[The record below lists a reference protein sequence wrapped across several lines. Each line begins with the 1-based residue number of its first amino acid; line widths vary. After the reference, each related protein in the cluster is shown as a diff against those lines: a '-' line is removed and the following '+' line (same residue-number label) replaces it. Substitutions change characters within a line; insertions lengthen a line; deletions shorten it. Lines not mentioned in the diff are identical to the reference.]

1 MTHPPTNASPPAV
14 RRWTDGIDLAEL
26 RAVWRFHGVWGPGM
40 LVLRNLSM
48 AWKSLLILAVVSI
61 PAGWL
66 ITSHAL
72 QRNAQWHRVE
82 VLEVAVRLLDE
93 LGALAPDGQ
102 DRGKAGT
109 DRIGP
114 ESWQR
119 LAAAARDLE
128 VVEPAILP
136 LWPALEQAHVRLR
149 QSAGSTPQAR
159 AEAMQAYR
167 SAHRTLERAIV
178 DTTVTL
184 PGLDSVSAGLLAA
197 AVLPAHKLQAFS
209 LEAVAFQGAG
219 DDARRRHAAV
229 IAHGRLL
236 QTVHLME
243 DGLRAPLMRQ
253 DGPLQARLLPLF
265 QRVQAQAKALLPA
278 PGEPGHEMAA
288 AAAAAAA
295 ADAFIASVADMRR
308 AGLVLLQERTVAARS
323 GGHQALLVETVLL
336 SLSWLACSYM
346 MACGYRVINGGLTTL
361 RSHAARMAE
370 GDFSQIPQPRGQD
383 EVGQALGSLRVSLL
397 RMNELF
403 ATVTRGV
410 SSLAHAVHEVADGNA
425 GLAQRTQTADQ
436 GIHRMTSRV
445 LSFSEKM
452 DDCGREVDEAVDHAR
467 AMRIDAARSKK
478 SMAGLRERMDALQRK
493 SSQIGDVIGLID
505 GLAHQTRMLA
515 LNASVEAARA
525 GEAGRGFAVVAS
537 EVRALAQRSAEAA
550 TQVAGIIEASTAEI
564 VDGHALSGRAS
575 EMVTLTEER
584 ITAINERMNRIVEVL
599 RASTS
604 EAEEVLDLA
613 REVGTATDGNV
624 QLMNQLTDAS
634 VALRGQGDTLEA
646 AMAQFK
652 LV

>member
-1 MTHPPTNASPPAV
+1 M
-14 RRWTDGIDLAEL
+14 
-26 RAVWRFHGVWGPGM
+26 
-40 LVLRNLSM
+40 
-48 AWKSLLILAVVSI
+48 
-61 PAGWL
+61 
-66 ITSHAL
+66 
-72 QRNAQWHRVE
+72 
-82 VLEVAVRLLDE
+82 
-93 LGALAPDGQ
+93 
-102 DRGKAGT
+102 
-109 DRIGP
+109 
-114 ESWQR
+114 
-119 LAAAARDLE
+119 
-128 VVEPAILP
+128 
-136 LWPALEQAHVRLR
+136 
-149 QSAGSTPQAR
+149 
-159 AEAMQAYR
+159 
-167 SAHRTLERAIV
+167 
-178 DTTVTL
+178 
-184 PGLDSVSAGLLAA
+184 
-197 AVLPAHKLQAFS
+197 
-209 LEAVAFQGAG
+209 
-219 DDARRRHAAV
+219 
-229 IAHGRLL
+229 
-236 QTVHLME
+236 
-243 DGLRAPLMRQ
+243 
-253 DGPLQARLLPLF
+253 
-265 QRVQAQAKALLPA
+265 
-278 PGEPGHEMAA
+278 
-288 AAAAAAA
+288 
-295 ADAFIASVADMRR
+295 
-308 AGLVLLQERTVAARS
+308 
-323 GGHQALLVETVLL
+323 
-336 SLSWLACSYM
+336 
-346 MACGYRVINGGLTTL
+346 
-361 RSHAARMAE
+361 
-370 GDFSQIPQPRGQD
+370 
-383 EVGQALGSLRVSLL
+383 GQALGSLRVSLL

-445 LSFSEKM
+445 LSFSDKM

-537 EVRALAQRSAEAA
+537 EVRTLAQRSAEAA

>member
-1 MTHPPTNASPPAV
+1 MTHPPPNASPPAV

-48 AWKSLLILAVVSI
+48 AWKSLLILAVVSV
-61 PAGWL
+61 PAAWL

-82 VLEVAVRLLDE
+82 VLETAVRLLDA
-93 LGALAPDGQ
+93 LGTLAPDGL
-102 DRGKAGT
+102 DRGKAGS
-109 DRIGP
+109 DRVDH
-114 ESWQR
+114 ESWQK
-119 LAAAARDLE
+119 LAAAAQALE

-136 LWPALEQAHVRLR
+136 LWPALEQAHARLHQTAR
-149 QSAGSTPQAR
+149 STPQDR

-184 PGLDSVSAGLLAA
+184 PGLDPVSAGLLAA
-197 AVLPAHKLQAFS
+197 AVLPAHKLQSLS
-209 LEAVAFQGAG
+209 LEAVAFQEAG

-253 DGPLQARLLPLF
+253 DGPLQARLQPLF
-265 QRVQAQAKALLPA
+265 QHVQAQAKALLPA
-278 PGEPGHEMAA
+278 PGEPGHDTAA
-288 AAAAAAA
+288 T
-295 ADAFIASVADMRR
+295 ADAFIATLSDMRR
-308 AGLVLLQERTVAARS
+308 AGLGLLQERTVAARS
-323 GGHQALLVETVLL
+323 GSHQALLVETILL
-336 SLSWLACSYM
+336 SLSLLACAYM
-346 MACGYRVINGGLTTL
+346 MVCGYRVISGGLVTL

-370 GDFSQIPQPRGQD
+370 GDFSQIPQPRGHD

-425 GLAQRTQTADQ
+425 GLAKRTQTADQ

-604 EAEEVLDLA
+604 EAEEVLGLA

-634 VALRGQGDTLEA
+634 VALRGQGDTLET

>member
-1 MTHPPTNASPPAV
+1 
-14 RRWTDGIDLAEL
+14 
-26 RAVWRFHGVWGPGM
+26 M

-48 AWKSLLILAVVSI
+48 AWKATVILGLLTLPLGLVGVSYLRSVSERVDAIDLHLARVDALIDVGRMSAAVRAERARAVRSSLGVPIEPAGRNPADGMVAEAAAWQSLQRSSLADLVVVRAAMGEATKARAQFLALYSGSAGSGGQKLVFGAPEHVRAAEAYQHAADQLAKVIFDAGEGQPLPGQGLRSLMAGAVQPISELVEAADRLADVAVNERDKGQLTAQRLHDSALTLGMARQELDEMRSELKLADAAGQSVVRSELLPKLDRIEVLLARLATLQLPVGSAHLVDALPPVLPELTRVADASRNAALTAVRVGLVARREAVWLGLKLELVSLLVC
-61 PAGWL
+61 
-66 ITSHAL
+66 
-72 QRNAQWHRVE
+72 
-82 VLEVAVRLLDE
+82 
-93 LGALAPDGQ
+93 
-102 DRGKAGT
+102 
-109 DRIGP
+109 
-114 ESWQR
+114 
-119 LAAAARDLE
+119 AAAALY
-128 VVEPAILP
+128 
-136 LWPALEQAHVRLR
+136 
-149 QSAGSTPQAR
+149 
-159 AEAMQAYR
+159 AM
-167 SAHRTLERAIV
+167 V
-178 DTTVTL
+178 
-184 PGLDSVSAGLLAA
+184 
-197 AVLPAHKLQAFS
+197 
-209 LEAVAFQGAG
+209 
-219 DDARRRHAAV
+219 
-229 IAHGRLL
+229 
-236 QTVHLME
+236 
-243 DGLRAPLMRQ
+243 
-253 DGPLQARLLPLF
+253 
-265 QRVQAQAKALLPA
+265 
-278 PGEPGHEMAA
+278 
-288 AAAAAAA
+288 
-295 ADAFIASVADMRR
+295 
-308 AGLVLLQERTVAARS
+308 
-323 GGHQALLVETVLL
+323 
-336 SLSWLACSYM
+336 
-346 MACGYRVINGGLTTL
+346 CGYRVISGGLVTL

-370 GDFSQIPQPRGQD
+370 GDFSQIPQPRGHD
-383 EVGQALGSLRVSLL
+383 EVGEALGSLRLSLL

-604 EAEEVLDLA
+604 EAEEVLGLA